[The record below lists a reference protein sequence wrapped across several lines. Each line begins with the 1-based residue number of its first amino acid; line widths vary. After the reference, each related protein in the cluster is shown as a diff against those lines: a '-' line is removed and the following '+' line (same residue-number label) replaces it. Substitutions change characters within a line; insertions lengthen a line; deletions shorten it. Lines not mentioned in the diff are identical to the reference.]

1 MESKI
6 NSKQKYK
13 ISPNAI
19 SLQTSKNLNFQQL
32 PVKFQ
37 DNFPREN
44 KTTV

>member
-1 MESKI
+1 MLYLFADF
-6 NSKQKYK
+6 Q
-13 ISPNAI
+13 
-19 SLQTSKNLNFQQL
+19 NLNFQQL